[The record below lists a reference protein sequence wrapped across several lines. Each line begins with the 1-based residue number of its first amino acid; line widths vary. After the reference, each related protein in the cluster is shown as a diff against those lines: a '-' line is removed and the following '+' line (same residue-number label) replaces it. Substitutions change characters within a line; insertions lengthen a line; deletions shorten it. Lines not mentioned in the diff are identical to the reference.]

1 MLKAPLRIA
10 AASCC
15 KAWQLQHWPCT
26 KQHAMLLPQVGF
38 MDYVALPLFNNFAC
52 VFPHA
57 KPMLDLALSTYK

>member
-1 MLKAPLRIA
+1 M
-10 AASCC
+10 
-15 KAWQLQHWPCT
+15 W
-26 KQHAMLLPQVGF
+26 LPQVGF